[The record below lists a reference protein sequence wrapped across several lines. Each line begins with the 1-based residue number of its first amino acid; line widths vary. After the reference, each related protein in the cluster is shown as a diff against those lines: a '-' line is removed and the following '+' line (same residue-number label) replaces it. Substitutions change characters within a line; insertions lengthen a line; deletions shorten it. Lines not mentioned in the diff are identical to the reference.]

1 MYRTDGWWE
10 AAVRHRELKPL
21 LCDDL
26 EGSMGVV
33 GGRLKKYM
41 CIYGWFTL
49 LYGRNLHNIV
59 KQPSSN

>member
-1 MYRTDGWWE
+1 MCITMYRTDGWWE

-26 EGSMGVV
+26 EGSLGGV

-41 CIYGWFTL
+41 CIYG
-49 LYGRNLHNIV
+49 
-59 KQPSSN
+59 